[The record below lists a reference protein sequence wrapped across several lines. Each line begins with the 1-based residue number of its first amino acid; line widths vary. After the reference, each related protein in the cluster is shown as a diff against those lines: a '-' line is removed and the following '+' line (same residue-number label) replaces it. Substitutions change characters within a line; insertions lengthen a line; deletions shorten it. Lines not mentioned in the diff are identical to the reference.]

1 MSLHA
6 WEEPC
11 LSGKTGAGTV
21 FFSHCNMR
29 CCFCQ
34 NYEISQE
41 GKGLTVSPD
50 RLRDIFLEQQERQA
64 TCLEL
69 VTPSQYAESLLPAL
83 TEAKKA
89 GLTIPVVYN
98 TNGYDLPETLKRFDG
113 LVDVFMPDLKYFD
126 SRYGAKYSGVPDYFD
141 VASLAIRTMFQMVG
155 PVQKNR
161 EGLMARGVLIRHL
174 VLPWLWRDSCRCLD
188 WINQTFG
195 DAVIVSVMNQYM
207 PLFKA
212 ARHPEINRP
221 LTTLEYQ
228 RVIKHAE
235 KLGMTQVYIQVGKT
249 NSDIFIPIFDGSHV
263 LTPHEN

>member
-1 MSLHA
+1 M
-6 WEEPC
+6 
-11 LSGKTGAGTV
+11 T
-21 FFSHCNMR
+21 
-29 CCFCQ
+29 
-34 NYEISQE
+34 
-41 GKGLTVSPD
+41 
-50 RLRDIFLEQQERQA
+50 
-64 TCLEL
+64 
-69 VTPSQYAESLLPAL
+69 
-83 TEAKKA
+83 
-89 GLTIPVVYN
+89 
-98 TNGYDLPETLKRFDG
+98 
-113 LVDVFMPDLKYFD
+113 
-126 SRYGAKYSGVPDYFD
+126 
-141 VASLAIRTMFQMVG
+141 
-155 PVQKNR
+155 
-161 EGLMARGVLIRHL
+161 RGVLIRHL

-212 ARHPEINRP
+212 ARHPEINRS

>member
-1 MSLHA
+1 MKAHLCNLCPRRCNTDRDTPEGLKRALCRSSWAPKVALVSLHA

-126 SRYGAKYSGVPDYFD
+126 SRY
-141 VASLAIRTMFQMVG
+141 
-155 PVQKNR
+155 
-161 EGLMARGVLIRHL
+161 VLIRHL